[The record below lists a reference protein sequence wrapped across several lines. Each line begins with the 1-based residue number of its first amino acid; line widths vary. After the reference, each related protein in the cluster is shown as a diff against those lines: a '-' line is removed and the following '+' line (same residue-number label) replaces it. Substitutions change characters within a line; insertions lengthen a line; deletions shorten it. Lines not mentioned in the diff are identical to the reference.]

1 MRRLNTLV
9 FIATAIYAT
18 LDKYLGIE
26 VEFYVYLSFFLFVV
40 INAYLI
46 HRELLEASKVFG
58 LIAFNVMIFLVA
70 TSEPF
75 ATGMHLHYVT
85 SGAVALA
92 LYGYEQWKGAIFFVL
107 LALVLDIITFTS
119 GTSFIP
125 YRDVSNEQA
134 RVFFVLNTLI
144 CASVCV
150 YTFMIYSKINY
161 ESQKSLEEND
171 SLIKQQNEQLIKANQ
186 ELDRFVY
193 SASHDLRSP
202 LSSLTGLIN
211 LSKIETDEDLK
222 TKYLNLMK
230 ERVKSM
236 DSFIGEIIDY
246 SRNSRL
252 EVSRERLNLKQLLKV
267 IMEELKYIN
276 GCDKVKVQWH
286 VDSELYIESDETRL
300 KIIFNNLIT
309 NAIKYRDE
317 KKEDSYLKI
326 SAQTLDNQLAISIED
341 NGIGINENYLS
352 RVFDMFYRAHD
363 HSSGS
368 GLGLYIV
375 KETVA
380 KLRGTINVKSTE
392 WLGSVFTVTLPNILI
407 SNQIETARSI

>member
-9 FIATAIYAT
+9 FVATALYAT

-26 VEFYVYLSFFLFVV
+26 VEFYVYLSFFLFVI

-46 HRELLEASKVFG
+46 HQGLLEGSKVFG
-58 LIAFNVMIFLVA
+58 LVAFNIMIFLVA

-92 LYGYEQWKGAIFFVL
+92 LYGYEQWKGAIFFVV
-107 LALVLDIITFTS
+107 LALLLDIITFTS

-125 YRDVSNEQA
+125 YRDVSTEQA

-161 ESQKSLEEND
+161 ESQQSLEENE
-171 SLIKQQNEQLIKANQ
+171 SVIKEQNEQLLKANQ

-202 LSSLTGLIN
+202 LSTLTGLIN
-211 LSKIETDEDLK
+211 LSNIETDEGLK

-236 DSFIGEIIDY
+236 DSFISEIIDY

-252 EVSRERLNLKQLLKV
+252 EVSRKRLNLKRFFEV
-267 IMEELKYIN
+267 ILEELKYIN
-276 GCDKVKVQWH
+276 GSDKVEIQWC
-286 VDSELYIESDETRL
+286 VDNGLYIESDETRL
-300 KIIFNNLIT
+300 KIIFSNLIT
-309 NAIKYRDE
+309 NVIKYRDE
-317 KKEDSYLKI
+317 KKSNSYLKI
-326 SAQTLDNQLAISIED
+326 RAQVLDSHLAISIED
-341 NGIGINENYLS
+341 NGIGINANYLS
-352 RVFDMFYRAHD
+352 HVFDMFYRAHD

-380 KLRGTINVKSTE
+380 KLQGTINVKSTE
-392 WLGSVFTVTLPNILI
+392 GLGSVFTVTLPNISI
-407 SNQIETARSI
+407 SNQIETT